1 MSAEENIA
9 IFRRF
14 VEEVL
19 NKGNANAADQFFA
32 PTLVE
37 HILPPYIPGTLDGFK
52 AWLMMF
58 HSAFPDGKWIIDFIT
73 GAGDIVAHH
82 KSMVGTHKGEYL
94 GVAATGKQVTTQET
108 GIIRFKNGKMVEFW
122 STFDDFGIARQLGLI
137 PEH

>member
-1 MSAEENIA
+1 MSAKENIA

-19 NKGNANAADQFFA
+19 NKGDAGAADQFFA

-52 AWLMMF
+52 EWLMMF
-58 HSAFPDGKWIIDFIT
+58 HKAFPDGKWTIDFIT
-73 GAGDIVAHH
+73 GTGDIVAHH
-82 KSMVGTHKGEYL
+82 KSMVGTHKSEYL

-108 GIIRFKNGKMVEFW
+108 GIIRFEDGRMVEFW
-122 STFDDFGIARQLGLI
+122 STFDDFGIARQLDLI